1 MKVADFGWS
10 TVTASKR
17 QTFCGT
23 LDYLAPEMLTES
35 YDHRVDIWSLGVL
48 MYECLVGAT
57 PFEAEDVD
65 ATQAKIRDG
74 ERLPSAVE
82 LQRGPVARVF
92 ECAGVPARGRAFD
105 RYLAVRA
112 LEPVVA
118 AARRVGVTRSCPVA
132 SAAGRSSARYPR
144 RERDSAPHSE
154 RRSRRRVPCTRS
166 EPCPR

>member
-74 ERLPSAVE
+74 ELTFP
-82 LQRGPVARVF
+82 
-92 ECAGVPARGRAFD
+92 
-105 RYLAVRA
+105 
-112 LEPVVA
+112 
-118 AARRVGVTRSCPVA
+118 A
-132 SAAGRSSARYPR
+132 SAKLGDDAQALLRGLLQKEPDARATLADVLAHPFVTKH
-144 RERDSAPHSE
+144 AA
-154 RRSRRRVPCTRS
+154 
-166 EPCPR
+166 